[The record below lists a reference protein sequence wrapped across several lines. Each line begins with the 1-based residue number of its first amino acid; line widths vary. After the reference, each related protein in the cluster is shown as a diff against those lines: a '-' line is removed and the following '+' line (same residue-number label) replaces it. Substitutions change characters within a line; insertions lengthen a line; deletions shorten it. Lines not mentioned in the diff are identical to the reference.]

1 MKTLREMMDIIEPA
15 HSVAENSNLSN
26 IRLNLTEP
34 QAAILLEVLLGSY
47 QSKSHKEYIHPI
59 TAQIIG
65 QGITAGYDKKTL
77 KKYGPV
83 QQGVAEESLE
93 ENEADPVRRVEE
105 LFRNK

>member
-15 HSVAENSNLSN
+15 HSVVENSNLSN

-34 QAAILLEVLLGSY
+34 QAALLLEVLLSSY
-47 QSKSHKEYIHPI
+47 QSKYQKEYIRPI

-65 QGITAGYDKKTL
+65 QGITAGYDEKTL

-83 QQGVAEESLE
+83 QQGVAE
-93 ENEADPVRRVEE
+93 
-105 LFRNK
+105 